1 MKIFF
6 VPNREEMRGN
16 MENKKSVIMVPFH
29 DYKKW
34 LKEGFRTRDAHL
46 FEHFKVNPEIEQILV
61 VNRPVSIAEMLLKRM
76 SWKTKVGKKITGGKH
91 WILTQ
96 IDEKS
101 YCIDFFVPEFWKVAK
116 QRKNWWNTV
125 FEKPEILEAIR
136 EAIQFLNMK
145 NTVLLLQNPMA
156 VGVVHNLGED
166 AFIFDAIDNWLY
178 HPQMQQNRETVEKNY
193 DFIMKEADAIFT
205 VSESLKEFFQKGN
218 KRVYWIANGVDKEY
232 FRESWITD
240 TEKRKNATIGYI
252 GKIQD
257 RVDFDLIEECLKK
270 YQEHTFFIAGPIYS
284 QKDRVKQIKEK
295 YTNIRFL
302 GDIHYRDLPKAVK
315 EMDITIV
322 PHKVDAFTNSMN
334 PLKIYEY
341 LASGKQIVTTPVA
354 GIESFHD
361 YVYEASSKEEFIVA
375 IKRAIEIYEKTE
387 NIAEKVAETLED
399 KHLWEAKVDEM
410 IKIMQEI

>member
-1 MKIFF
+1 
-6 VPNREEMRGN
+6 
-16 MENKKSVIMVPFH
+16 METKKSVIMVPFH

-46 FEHFKVNPEIEQILV
+46 FEHFKVNSEIEQILV

-76 SWKTKVGKKITGGKH
+76 SWKTKVGKKIAGGKR

-125 FEKPEILEAIR
+125 FEKPDILEAIR

-145 NTVLLLQNPMA
+145 NKVLLLQNPMA
-156 VGVVHNLGED
+156 VGVVHNLKED

-178 HPQMQQNRETVEKNY
+178 HPQMQQNKETVERNY
-193 DFIMKEADAIFT
+193 NFIMKEADAIFT
-205 VSESLKEFFQKGN
+205 VSESLKDFFQKGN
-218 KRVYWIANGVDKEY
+218 ERVYWIANGVDKEY
-232 FRESWITD
+232 FQESWITD
-240 TEKRKNATIGYI
+240 IEKRKNATIGYM

-257 RVDFDLIEECLKK
+257 RVDFDLIESCLKQ
-270 YQEHTFFIAGPIYS
+270 YPDHTFLMMGPVYS
-284 QKDRVKQIKEK
+284 QKDRVKQIKSRCA
-295 YTNIRFL
+295 NIHFL
-302 GDIHYRDLPKAVK
+302 GDIHYKELPKKMK
-315 EMDITIV
+315 EMDIAII

-341 LASGKQIVTTPVA
+341 LAAGKQIITTPVA
-354 GIESFHD
+354 GIENFQD
-361 YVYEASSKEEFIVA
+361 YVYEANSKEEFIAA

-387 NIAEKVAETLED
+387 NIAEKVAATLED
-399 KHLWEAKVDEM
+399 KHLWKAKVDEM

>member
-1 MKIFF
+1 
-6 VPNREEMRGN
+6 
-16 MENKKSVIMVPFH
+16 METKKSVIMVPFH

-46 FEHFKVNPEIEQILV
+46 FEHFKVNSEIEQILV

-76 SWKTKVGKKITGGKH
+76 SWKTKVGKKIAGGKR

-156 VGVVHNLGED
+156 VGVVHNLKED

-178 HPQMQQNRETVEKNY
+178 HPQMQQNKETVERNY
-193 DFIMKEADAIFT
+193 NFIMKEADAIFT
-205 VSESLKEFFQKGN
+205 VSESLKDFFQKGN
-218 KRVYWIANGVDKEY
+218 ERVYWIANGVDKEY
-232 FRESWITD
+232 FQESWITD
-240 TEKRKNATIGYI
+240 IEKRKNATIGYM

-257 RVDFDLIEECLKK
+257 RVDFDLIESCLKQ
-270 YQEHTFFIAGPIYS
+270 YPDHTFLMMGPVYS
-284 QKDRVKQIKEK
+284 QKDRVKQIKSR
-295 YTNIRFL
+295 YANIHFL
-302 GDIHYRDLPKAVK
+302 GDIHYKELPKKMK
-315 EMDITIV
+315 EMDIAII

-341 LASGKQIVTTPVA
+341 LAAGKQIITTPVA
-354 GIESFHD
+354 GIENFQD
-361 YVYEASSKEEFIVA
+361 YVYEANSKEEFIAA

-387 NIAEKVAETLED
+387 NIAEKVVATLED
-399 KHLWEAKVDEM
+399 KHLWKAKVDEM